1 MVLVDPSV
9 VAVRVH
15 DRHRVAEG
23 ATVEPRLGDQTSTLW
38 GGSGRRGGE
47 GAIATAAIT
56 DATLIRLNI
65 SILLSSLPSRAE
77 QKPGPVTVPADDLR
91 APRRVEGV
99 LEGGVLRPAVAYRCR
114 IAGMANGGGEPRPR
128 RTGRRLRARRTR
140 RDPDGRKRCD
150 RQKRSYTSS
159 HEYTPF
165 HRFLLS
171 IRVVRPWRRRYAR
184 VPLRKRG
191 SAPVDA
197 RASPGLSASA
207 ERATAG
213 GVGRAPWTKRG
224 SNSEAARLVLSR
236 GCASAGCGSP
246 LRRTRRARL
255 RRGAARVSIRRSSL
269 GPRSDQHVT

>member
-1 MVLVDPSV
+1 MARPAS
-9 VAVRVH
+9 
-15 DRHRVAEG
+15 
-23 ATVEPRLGDQTSTLW
+23 
-38 GGSGRRGGE
+38 RRP
-47 GAIATAAIT
+47 ASAQ
-56 DATLIRLNI
+56 
-65 SILLSSLPSRAE
+65 LSCMESNALRRALASRATRGPST
-77 QKPGPVTVPADDLR
+77 QGRKPGRAEAWPGRNPADDLR

-99 LEGGVLRPAVAYRCR
+99 LEGWVLRPAVAYRCR

-128 RTGRRLRARRTR
+128 RTGRRVRARRTR

-150 RQKRSYTSS
+150 RQKRSYTSP
-159 HEYTPF
+159 HEHTPF

-184 VPLRKRG
+184 SPLRKRG

-224 SNSEAARLVLSR
+224 SNSEGGAT
-236 GCASAGCGSP
+236 SAFAWM
-246 LRRTRRARL
+246 R
-255 RRGAARVSIRRSSL
+255 
-269 GPRSDQHVT
+269 